1 MVSRIESVRDR
12 LVAERVGPVRCA
24 SSTATYPAIV
34 LDLPVQVISLTSTVS
49 VLVIG
54 SMLA

>member
-12 LVAERVGPVRCA
+12 LVAERVGPVGCA